1 MITNGEQ
8 SDEAGKWKQ
17 KLEIPIK
24 THNGSTYDYNFIIQE
39 SAEEFKGQFESLG
52 ENTEKYIT
60 FSIAFKKIK

>member
-24 THNGSTYDYNFIIQE
+24 THNGSTYDYHFIIQE
-39 SAEEFKGQFESLG
+39 SAEDFKGQFESLG

-60 FSIAFKKIK
+60 FSIPFKKIK